1 MKQKIKAGDDVV
13 VIAGND
19 KGERVKVLQVLPK
32 KERILIEGINK
43 RKFHEKARREGE
55 ESAIN
60 EREAPIHI
68 SNVMLASRYD
78 EKKAK

>member
-19 KGERVKVLQVLPK
+19 KGERGKVMQVLPK

-55 ESAIN
+55 EGGIN